1 MAVLV
6 VLLGLAIG
14 SFLNVCINRLP
25 DGRSL
30 LRPRSHCPACQTPLA
45 ARDLVPV
52 LSYLLL
58 RGRCRYCSAPI
69 PLRVLLI
76 EAGSGLLFLL
86 LWVRYGVSPH
96 FVFVALVACVFI
108 VALVIDLEHRLI
120 PNRLVYPAIGAALLA
135 IPFAVGPGPSQALW
149 GGAVGL
155 ALLSLIVL
163 VYPGG
168 MGLGDVKLAALI
180 GLVVGFPLVLLALFF
195 SFVLGGAVGA
205 AAVLARRIGMK
216 DALPFA
222 PFLAVGGMVAL
233 LYGEEILRWYPGVI
247 TH

>member
-1 MAVLV
+1 MAVVV

-14 SFLNVCINRLP
+14 SFLNACIDRLP

-30 LRPRSHCPACQTPLA
+30 LRPRSHCPTCRTPLA

-69 PLRVLLI
+69 PLRILVI
-76 EAGSGLLFLL
+76 EAGCGLLFLL

-96 FVFVALVACVFI
+96 FVFVALVGCVFI

-120 PNRLVYPAIGAALLA
+120 PNQLVYAAIGAALLA

-149 GGAVGL
+149 GGVVGL

-168 MGLGDVKLAALI
+168 MGLGDVKLATLI
-180 GLVVGFPLVLLALFF
+180 GLVVGFPLVLLALFS
-195 SFVLGGAVGA
+195 SFVLGGAVA
-205 AAVLARRIGMK
+205 AAALLARRMGMK

-222 PFLAVGGMVAL
+222 PFLALGGMVAL
-233 LYGEEILRWYPGVI
+233 LYGEEILRWYPGAI

>member
-1 MAVLV
+1 MAVFV
-6 VLLGLAIG
+6 VLLGLSIG
-14 SFLNVCINRLP
+14 SFLNVCIDRLP
-25 DGRSL
+25 DGQSL
-30 LRPRSHCPACQTPLA
+30 LRPRSHCPACRTTLA

-58 RGRCRYCSAPI
+58 RGKCRYCSASI

-86 LWVRYGVSPH
+86 LWLQYGMSHH

-108 VALVIDLEHRLI
+108 VALVIDLERRLI

-135 IPFAVGPGPSQALW
+135 IPLAVGPGLPQALS

-180 GLVVGFPLVLLALFF
+180 GLVVGFPSILLALFL
-195 SFVLGGAVGA
+195 SFLVGGAVGA
-205 AAVLARRIGMK
+205 AGLLARRIGTK

-222 PFLAVGGMVAL
+222 PFLAMGGMVAL
-233 LYGEEILRWYPGVI
+233 LYGEEILRWYPGVVM
-247 TH
+247 H

>member
-1 MAVLV
+1 MAVFV

-14 SFLNVCINRLP
+14 SFLNVCIDRLP
-25 DGRSL
+25 DGQSL
-30 LRPRSHCPACQTPLA
+30 LRPRSHCPACRTPLA

-69 PLRVLLI
+69 PLRILVI
-76 EAGSGLLFLL
+76 EAGCGLLFLL

-96 FVFVALVACVFI
+96 FVFVALVGCVFI

-135 IPFAVGPGPSQALW
+135 IPLAAGPGPSQALW

-180 GLVVGFPLVLLALFF
+180 GLVVGFPLVLLALFL

-205 AAVLARRIGMK
+205 AAVLVRRIGMR
-216 DALPFA
+216 DGLPFA

-233 LYGEEILRWYPGVI
+233 LYGEEILRWYPGAI